1 MSSVVG
7 MTVQRT
13 WLWQLVS
20 LSGARPAALRPKQ
33 TREWMPWIGRGSCA
47 EQQQAEVLWCALHY
61 TEWTS
66 CMCEVKCGAF
76 VMPFLRAERAT
87 KNFLTPYLTF

>member
-47 EQQQAEVLWCALHY
+47 EQQQAEVL
-61 TEWTS
+61 
-66 CMCEVKCGAF
+66 
-76 VMPFLRAERAT
+76 
-87 KNFLTPYLTF
+87 